1 MRSLE
6 ELEKSSATGGG
17 EQKQKQM
24 QNSSG
29 SGQGQSAS
37 GGSGGGGKGGGK
49 GKAAVSKGIKIAGD
63 QAKKANNSLQ
73 GAVNSTAGDI
83 GGGGEGTEDIA
94 DSATSGVDGV
104 MGQAKG
110 IANRAGGAVKRKGS
124 EMMQKKMLAKS
135 SDQMARLA
143 GFSDSEI
150 AAQSPSNAV
159 QAAKEGGKKLS
170 KKAIKAALKKMLAA
184 IKKAVISA
192 VKAIIAFVVAH
203 LALLLVVVAAVAVVW
218 FLVAWFLGM
227 ADANDNR
234 NADFLGDF
242 YNRGNSRY
250 NEEIENT
257 WVGVYFMKY
266 SANSIYATV
275 TEPEGNDEE
284 YSNMSFND
292 MTGRDKVKNY
302 AGEEASGDKESRL
315 YQQGTATWAD
325 LDVAEIQGMDEQ
337 LRVSAGAL
345 SVLSGALNDGYA
357 IPEQLI
363 KPVYTGNADKL
374 GTDEFKISEAKLKDD
389 DGKLYLESAQSTKIE
404 ESEEGDSSVT
414 ISETEKEDGQWDWG
428 LGTYVHYKGFYQPS
442 QISGY
447 HMETIQVLSLP
458 SNLDITGAPPSSIG
472 TIVNFSMP
480 SSDDLNKIVDS
491 YGGAADDGTSSLV
504 IPEGTINYKD
514 WKPAFDAYNSG
525 SATADQ
531 LKYAPYNS
539 TGVPVTEVKYL
550 VDEATTFAGQIDNEL
565 TQTWVKQGD
574 TEGAQAYSADT
585 YVKPEEY
592 PASAKITE
600 GNTVPAGAGVASY
613 KNIYKKGERMTI
625 EGTTDFDPAATFQW
639 EPRKEEET
647 VYYSSFG
654 EAMGENYEGPMY
666 LGPDPR
672 LDEDEPNR
680 EYVWYIYQ
688 NGEPCVIASAATVG
702 ANDPIPNVENYPE
715 LIKEVKP
722 AVGAHYWTAFV
733 PGYEHYDIW
742 EDPDDTT
749 KDANKDDYSFG
760 GHYRA
765 EHMTTY
771 EKGTLQTYMPT
782 YQNADSAYEGLDN
795 DYLEYYISN
804 YQVYYTPEKSD
815 LTVEDLDWRQVGSD
829 KLQGII
835 DGDTVRYDKAA
846 EIEGINKEHQN
857 DSSLGTINGE
867 NEFFSN
873 SDVGRSHAYD
883 WGICYFKDNASF
895 NNFYFNRMPN
905 LQFYYVAGRLG
916 YISEQATEELGRL
929 ETPTR
934 SEDLVLQ
941 SIIGSNTENDI
952 YKTGYTAYSQLV
964 SKYCTMYGVDPQM
977 IRMIMATDAPD
988 LPEDQNPYADGNDAT
1003 KAYPVTLVPKGNY
1016 MGYNLTYRAMAQLGN
1031 GASESSSSAT
1041 GGAVSNIGAD
1051 GTEQYAYEAGTAIDQ
1066 LEVGETI
1073 NVPSTVVEYAGARA
1087 RIGSAISFTNWTT
1100 FDFNADSN
1108 QAALVNTYG
1117 KQHDEDG
1124 VGVINGRK
1132 TIAMTQMFGDVGDM
1146 VDITFDSGEIMRA
1159 IIVDIKSSGDAGWT
1173 VWGHNNGQ
1181 CVVEL
1186 YTNWDSNQSLAYKT
1200 EKGYDRV
1207 KTVTNRGSVY
1217 GTDGA
1222 SDDSSGGEVAP
1233 SVLPGAEASI
1243 KATCMNIQ
1251 SLMNE
1256 TNGNVPMALLL
1267 YHFQAIDE
1275 KYGWQDTQ
1283 NLGRTYRDGLLK
1295 FVEIAEGKDA
1305 SVAKEDP
1312 TYNDWLYYIDYTNE
1326 HLDEIGITVDK
1337 LTNRGDLSV
1346 DTFKQV
1352 ISEASEYPIRAL
1364 ANFQGSSIK
1373 QIVTQT
1379 QNGSTERTFRYWYTS
1394 DFRSNDVVTDTS
1406 EGMHNMSKITAA
1418 YNRVTKL
1425 DGSVGTS
1432 VWDALTMGRTS
1443 VNSGVYV
1450 NDEGKYDVKSS
1461 YTTKSVFHEPH
1472 LSSEQVLETEK
1483 KMLTMGT
1490 TENFQMMDVEDPQF
1504 WTSRLGSLFG
1514 DRAGGTGMTSLFD
1527 YNNLFGVGKSELE
1540 SVFNG
1545 GTYSVVERFG
1555 THVNK
1560 NGVVVNNDYLTIQS
1574 SAKEKTE
1581 VNAIYDATV
1590 TSVMK
1595 GSDNKG
1601 TITITLDVP
1610 SGKDIKVTFYEVQ
1623 TKDEGTGDPNPF
1635 TELYDAYHS
1644 EDETEREKLKIKAGD
1659 AVGWTQDDGTVKI
1672 SIEADGAFLNYL
1684 DIDNSLTLND
1694 GGTTFSGS
1702 LANWVPHYD
1711 ENAPYIKDLMS
1722 FGYGS
1727 LLTPWTNCTTVMC
1740 IMAYEIFGVEL
1751 PFNLG
1756 NACTWYE
1763 RLEAQGYSVGQTPEI
1778 GAIICWGPGSG
1789 FQYAECGHVAMVI
1802 DILPDGS
1809 IVVGEGGVGYGG
1821 YHTQVYSN
1829 WTVNDGGQPFIGFIY
1844 LQDRATKDWQSEF
1857 GISSVSGATE
1867 EKIALG
1873 QDIVAYGMQFV
1884 GCPYVWGG
1892 NGPAVFDCTGLTKYV
1907 YGHFG
1912 IVLPRV
1918 SDDQEKCGTIVPL
1931 SQAIPGDLITWTGHA
1946 GIYIGNNM
1954 VLNAMD
1960 PSLGVRTC
1968 PLSWIT
1974 NGNMMIHRIF

>member
-1 MRSLE
+1 METVRDSLLQTAVIPADRAE
-6 ELEKSSATGGG
+6 ELLPFE
-17 EQKQKQM
+17 
-24 QNSSG
+24 
-29 SGQGQSAS
+29 
-37 GGSGGGGKGGGK
+37 
-49 GKAAVSKGIKIAGD
+49 AVSKGIKIAGD
-63 QAKKANNSLQ
+63 QAKKANTTLQ
-73 GAVNSTAGDI
+73 GAVNSTAGDL

-104 MGQAKG
+104 IGQAKG

-124 EMMQKKMLAKS
+124 EMLQKKMLAKS

-150 AAQSPSNAV
+150 ASQSPSNAV

-184 IKKAVISA
+184 IKKAVVSA
-192 VKAIIAFVVAH
+192 IKAIITFIVAH
-203 LALLLVVVAAVAVVW
+203 LALILVVVAAVAVVW

-284 YSNMSFND
+284 YSNMSFSD

-315 YQQGTATWAD
+315 YQQGTKTWCD
-325 LDVAEIQGMDEQ
+325 LDIAEIQGMDEQ

-374 GTDEFKISEAKLKDD
+374 GTDEFKISEAELKDS
-389 DGKLYLESAQSTKIE
+389 DGKLYLESAQSTKID
-404 ESEEGDSSVT
+404 ESEDDENAVT

-428 LGTYVHYKGFYQPS
+428 LGTYVHYQGYYQPS
-442 QISGY
+442 QITGY

-458 SNLDITGAPPSSIG
+458 SNLEITKAGPESIG
-472 TIVNFSMP
+472 KIVNFSMP

-491 YGGAADDGTSSLV
+491 YGGAADDGTSTLV

-514 WKPAFDAYNSG
+514 WKPAFDAYTAGTASG
-525 SATADQ
+525 DQ

-550 VDEATTFAGQIDNEL
+550 VDEATTFAGQIDNEI

-592 PASAKITE
+592 PAGSGVTAGAPIQ
-600 GNTVPAGAGVASY
+600 AGAGVAAY
-613 KNIYKKGERMTI
+613 KNVYRKGTRQEI
-625 EGTTDFDPAATFQW
+625 NGITDFDPSAVFTW
-639 EPRKEEET
+639 EPRQEEEYEYCT
-647 VYYSSFG
+647 YERAVELGKIQKGILHGLPDDDPYSGVLVYYYEEPRTGTVSIIARVDSVDG
-654 EAMGENYEGPMY
+654 EHDKVPNPGRYTGDDRY
-666 LGPDPR
+666 LADPDT
-672 LDEDEPNR
+672 
-680 EYVWYIYQ
+680 YV
-688 NGEPCVIASAATVG
+688 
-702 ANDPIPNVENYPE
+702 
-715 LIKEVKP
+715 P
-722 AVGAHYWTAFV
+722 AIGAHYHTDANGGVDF
-733 PGYEHYDIW
+733 W

-749 KDANKDDYSFG
+749 KDAKQEDYTFG
-760 GHYRA
+760 GHYVA
-765 EHMTTY
+765 EGMTTY

-815 LTVEDLDWRQVGSD
+815 LTVEDIKWLHVSSD
-829 KLQGII
+829 KTAGII
-835 DGDTVRYDKAA
+835 DGDTVRFDKAA
-846 EIEGINKEHQN
+846 TLEGINKEHQTSDN
-857 DSSLGTINGE
+857 PMLNAES
-867 NEFFSN
+867 EFFSN
-873 SDVGRSHAYD
+873 SDVGKSDTYD
-883 WGICYFKDNASF
+883 WGFCYFNDNASF
-895 NNFYFNRMPN
+895 DNFYFNRMPN

-916 YISEQATEELGRL
+916 YVSEMATEELGRL

-934 SEDLVLQ
+934 SEDLSLQ
-941 SIIGSNTENDI
+941 SLIGSNTENDI
-952 YKTGYTAYSQLV
+952 YKTGYTAYSELV
-964 SKYCTMYGVDPQM
+964 NKYCTMYGVDPQL

-988 LPEDQNPYADGNDAT
+988 LPEDQNPYTNGNDAT
-1003 KAYPVTLVPKGNY
+1003 KAYPVTLVPKANY
-1016 MGYNLTYRAMAQLGN
+1016 LAYNLTYRAMAQLGN

-1041 GGAVSNIGAD
+1041 GGAVSNISAD
-1051 GTEQYAYEAGTAIDQ
+1051 GHEQYAYEAATAIDQ

-1073 NVPSTVVEYAGARA
+1073 NIPSTIVEYAGVRD
-1087 RIGSAISFTNWTT
+1087 RIGGGVSYTDWSMVKDTT
-1100 FDFNADSN
+1100 SN
-1108 QAALVNTYG
+1108 QYKLREESGNHY
-1117 KQHDEDG
+1117 DDDG
-1124 VGVINGRK
+1124 IGIVNGRK
-1132 TIAMTQMFGDVGDM
+1132 TVALTQMYGDVGDM
-1146 VDITFDSGEIMRA
+1146 VDITFDSGEVMYA
-1159 IIVDIKSSGDAGWT
+1159 IIADIKSSGDEGWT

-1181 CVVEL
+1181 VVLEL
-1186 YTNWDSNQSLAYKT
+1186 YTNWDETGVGNITASYA
-1200 EKGYDRV
+1200 ERMGYDRV
-1207 KTVTNRGSVY
+1207 KSVTNRGSIY
-1217 GTDGA
+1217 GNGND
-1222 SDDSSGGEVAP
+1222 SEESSGGEVAP

-1251 SLMNE
+1251 SLMGD
-1256 TNGNVPMALLL
+1256 TGCNVPMALLL
-1267 YHFQAIDE
+1267 YHFKAIDE

-1283 NLGRTYRDGLLK
+1283 NLGRTYLDGLLK
-1295 FVEIAEGKDA
+1295 FVEIAEGKDPD
-1305 SVAKEDP
+1305 VAKEDS

-1326 HLDEIGITVDK
+1326 HLDEIGITIDK

-1346 DTFKQV
+1346 DTFTQV
-1352 ISEASEYPIRAL
+1352 ISEAAEYPLRAL

-1373 QIVTQT
+1373 QIVTKT
-1379 QNGSTERTFRYWYTS
+1379 PNGSTERTFKYWYTS
-1394 DFRSNDVVTDTS
+1394 DFRSNDVVADTS
-1406 EGMHNMSKITAA
+1406 EGMRNMSKITAA
-1418 YNRVTKL
+1418 YNKVTKL
-1425 DGSVGTS
+1425 DGSIGTS
-1432 VWDALTMGRTS
+1432 VWDALTMGRAS
-1443 VNSGVYV
+1443 VDSGVYI
-1450 NDEGKYDVKSS
+1450 DEDGKFDVRSS
-1461 YTTKSVFHEPH
+1461 YTTKSVFHEPR
-1472 LSSEQVLETEK
+1472 LSTEQVLETEK

-1490 TENFQMMDVEDPQF
+1490 DENFQMMDVDDPQF
-1504 WTSRLGSLFG
+1504 WTSRFGALFG

-1527 YNNLFGVGKSELE
+1527 YDNLFGVGKSELE

-1545 GTYSVVERFG
+1545 GTYSVIERFG

-1574 SAKEKTE
+1574 SEKEKTE

-1610 SGKDIKVTFYEVQ
+1610 SGKDIKLTYYEVQ

-1635 TELYDAYHS
+1635 TELYNAYHS
-1644 EDETEREKLKIKAGD
+1644 EDETEREKLKITAGD
-1659 AVGWTQDDGTVKI
+1659 AIGWTQDDGTVKI
-1672 SIEADGAFLNYL
+1672 AIEADGVFLNYL
-1684 DIDNSLTLND
+1684 DIDNALTLND
-1694 GGTTFSGS
+1694 GGTSFSGS
-1702 LANWVPHYD
+1702 LSSWVPHYD
-1711 ENAPYIKDLMS
+1711 ENAPYIKNLMS
-1722 FGYGS
+1722 YAYGS

-1751 PFNLG
+1751 PFDLG
-1756 NACTWYE
+1756 NAATWYE
-1763 RLEAQGYSVGQTPEI
+1763 RLEAWHGYSVGQTPEL
-1778 GAIICWGPGSG
+1778 GAIACWGPGTG

-1809 IVVGEGGVGYGG
+1809 IMVAEGGVGYGG
-1821 YHTQVYSN
+1821 YHTQIYKDWSR
-1829 WTVNDGGQPFIGFIY
+1829 NDGNQPFIGFIY
-1844 LQDRATKDWQSEF
+1844 LQDRATKDWQKEF
-1857 GISSVSGATE
+1857 GVSSVSGATAE
-1867 EKIALG
+1867 QIALG

-1918 SDDQEKCGTIVPL
+1918 SDDQEACGTIVPL